1 LGVVA
6 MPHVK
11 DLQRRQGKVII
22 TAIEIDKDQ
31 EFGIEA
37 YKINQPL
44 VKGEPITL
52 DFTVGNKPD

>member
-1 LGVVA
+1 